1 MPRVNPEI
9 LAWARTTAALEVG
22 DAARKLGLG
31 DSQSLSAA
39 DKLRALESGDRE
51 PSRTILRSMETLYRR
66 PLLTFYLDRPPAP
79 HTTPADFRS
88 HRHHHAPQ
96 EGARLRALLRDIL
109 VRQSVLREALLDEDE
124 VAPLPF
130 IGSRRQ
136 ADGWEAVLASVQEII
151 RIDRQEL
158 RRRKDPAVGFRLLR
172 EQVEAAGVFVL
183 LKSDL
188 GNYRTRLETT
198 VFRGFA
204 IADEVAPFI
213 VISDQDAVPARSFT
227 LLHEV
232 VHLILGQTGHSDL
245 WADNEVERFCDRVAS
260 HFLVTEGELDDAVR
274 GKDLRFDD
282 PGRDIE
288 QLADLFRVSRSM
300 IAYRAR
306 DLGLLSHAQYAAML
320 AQYHGQWQAARK
332 KQREGNPDLILKPQ
346 VFRRSRLGRRL
357 ISEVQRLVK
366 AKSLTIPRAA
376 RILGTPPIQVARVLG

>member
-1 MPRVNPEI
+1 MPQVNPEI
-9 LAWARTTAALEVG
+9 LVWARTTAALEVG
-22 DAARKLGLG
+22 EAARKLGLG
-31 DSQSLSAA
+31 DSKSLSAA
-39 DKLRALESGDRE
+39 DKLHALESGDRE
-51 PSRTILRSMETLYRR
+51 PSRTILRSMETVYRR

-79 HTTPADFRS
+79 HTAPADFRS

-109 VRQSVLREALLDEDE
+109 VRQSVLREALLDEEE
-124 VAPLPF
+124 VVPLPF

-136 ADGWEAVLASVQEII
+136 ADGWEAVLASVQEVI
-151 RIDRQEL
+151 RVDRQEL

-172 EQVEAAGVFVL
+172 EQVEAAGVFVM

-204 IADEVAPFI
+204 ISDEVAPFI

-245 WADNEVERFCDRVAS
+245 WAENEVERFCDRVAS
-260 HFLVTEGELDDAVR
+260 HFLVTEGELEDAVR
-274 GKDLRFDD
+274 DKGLRFDD

-300 IAYRAR
+300 IAYRVR
-306 DLGLLSHAQYAAML
+306 DSGVISYAQYAAL
-320 AQYHGQWQAARK
+320 LTQYRGQWQAAK
-332 KQREGNPDLILKPQ
+332 KLQRERNPDVKLQPDVL
-346 VFRRSRLGRRL
+346 RRNRLGKRL

-366 AKSLTIPRAA
+366 AKSLTIPEAA
-376 RILGTPPIQVARVLG
+376 RILGTPPVQVARVLG

>member
-31 DSQSLSAA
+31 DSRSLSAA
-39 DKLRALESGDRE
+39 DRLRALESGVRE
-51 PSRTILRSMETLYRR
+51 PSRTTLRSMETVYRR
-66 PLLTFYLDRPPAP
+66 PLVTFYLDRPPAP
-79 HTTPADFRS
+79 HATPADFRS
-88 HRHHHAPQ
+88 PGHHHTPQ

-109 VRQSVLREALLDEDE
+109 VRQSVLREALRDEEE

-130 IGSRRQ
+130 IGSRRL
-136 ADGWEAVLASVQEII
+136 ADGWEAVLASVQDLI
-151 RIDRQEL
+151 RLERRQF

-232 VHLILGQTGHSDL
+232 VHLVLGQTGHGDL
-245 WADNEVERFCDRVAS
+245 WAENEVERFCDRVAS
-260 HFLVTEGELDDAVR
+260 NFLVTEGELDDAVR
-274 GKDLRFDD
+274 DNDLRFDD
-282 PGRDIE
+282 PGSDIE
-288 QLADLFRVSRSM
+288 RLAALFRVSRSM
-300 IAYRAR
+300 IAHRLRERGVISPSQYTVMLTQYRR
-306 DLGLLSHAQYAAML
+306 
-320 AQYHGQWQAARK
+320 QWQAAKRR
-332 KQREGNPDLILKPQ
+332 QQEATPDLKLKPK
-346 VFRRSRLGRRL
+346 VFRRNRLDTRL
-357 ISEVQRLVK
+357 ISEVKRLVA

-376 RILGTPPIQVARVLG
+376 QVLGTPPVQVARVLV